1 MEIVPGVHRIDG
13 VRSNC
18 YALIRDGLILIDTG
32 MPNSTK
38 KILAYIQNTLK
49 CTPSDLTTIIL
60 THYHMDHVG
69 NVSALVGATGAKVA
83 IHEADADFVTGR
95 RSQPAPRGLTGM
107 LFKGVTMFIKSRPA
121 EPDILLKNGD
131 TINGLTCI
139 HTPGHTP
146 GSICLLDSA
155 SQVLFAG
162 DLIRFNGSILEGPPA
177 QFTPDMTE
185 VKRSIARIAALDFDI
200 LLPGHGVPLAPG
212 AAERVRAFAQ
222 TFR

>member
-13 VRSNC
+13 VHSNC
-18 YALIRDGLILIDTG
+18 YALVRDGLILIDTG

-49 CTPSDLTTIIL
+49 RTPSDLTTIIL

-69 NVSALVGATGAKVA
+69 SVSALVETTGAKVA
-83 IHEADADFVTGR
+83 IHEADADFVSGR

-107 LFKGVTMFIKSRPA
+107 LFKGVTMFIRSRPV
-121 EPDILLKNGD
+121 EPDLSLKNGD
-131 TINGLTCI
+131 TIDGLTCI

-146 GSICLLDSA
+146 GSICLLDSV
-155 SQVLFAG
+155 SKTLFAG
-162 DLIRFNGSILEGPPA
+162 DLMRFSGSTLEGPPS

-185 VKRSIARIAALDFDI
+185 VKRSIARIATLDFDI
-200 LLPGHGVPLAPG
+200 LLPGHGVPLVPD
-212 AAERVRAFAQ
+212 AAERVRTFAR